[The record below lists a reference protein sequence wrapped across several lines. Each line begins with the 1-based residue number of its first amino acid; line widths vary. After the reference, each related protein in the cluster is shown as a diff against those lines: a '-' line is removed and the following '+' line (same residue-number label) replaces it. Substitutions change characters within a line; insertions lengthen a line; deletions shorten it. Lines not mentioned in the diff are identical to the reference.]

1 MADTIRNSIA
11 AAWRRVAR
19 AIPKG
24 LLFLICCAAALTV
37 LAIGFSEY
45 HYSSTLSGL
54 DRLSTERNRIGAV
67 ENILSLLIDAENGQ
81 RGYLLTGKTEYLQAL
96 DDANVELAKI
106 QNRLAIG
113 FADRPAEMSSADEI
127 RQLASRKLI
136 DLQTGVQLY
145 KLGET
150 QKALEMFN
158 SGQGM
163 QMTADVRGKVT
174 ELAGQL
180 RTEFTANRENWRQQM
195 ITARVGMLS
204 VALLNILLL
213 LFVVIL
219 LTRESEQREYIS
231 RLVDA
236 DNLRLNKEVAER
248 TMELDELTRHLQ
260 VVAEKD
266 KAALA
271 RDLHDE
277 LGGILTSAKM
287 DVEWLRT
294 HRNDQDAA
302 DRRYQQLSALLDEAV
317 SVKRRVIEN
326 LRPSLLDNLGLAPA
340 LEWYLAEN
348 CKKAG
353 LAYELDIPE
362 DLDFLTSDESIALY
376 RIAQEALTNVLRH
389 ANAKHFSARIC
400 VDAGVYRL
408 ELADD
413 GRGFAA
419 PINLSKLSH
428 GLSGMRQR
436 ARSLGGE
443 IAWKSEP
450 GAGTT
455 ITVTIPRA
463 GDKKTAAH
471 SPDSF
476 S

>member
-1 MADTIRNSIA
+1 MADSIRNRMA
-11 AAWRRVAR
+11 QTWRRVLR

-24 LLFLICCAAALTV
+24 LLFLIGFAAVLTV
-37 LAIGFSEY
+37 FAIGFSEY
-45 HYSSTLSGL
+45 HYSSTLVGL

-67 ENILSLLIDAENGQ
+67 ENILALMVDAENGQ
-81 RGYLLTGKTEYLQAL
+81 RGYLLTGKAEYLQSL
-96 DDANVELAKI
+96 EDANVELAKI
-106 QNRLAIG
+106 QNRLAVG
-113 FADRPAEMSSADEI
+113 FADRPAEMASADEI
-127 RQLASRKLI
+127 RQLALKKLV

-158 SGQGM
+158 SGEGLQI
-163 QMTADVRGKVT
+163 TADVRNKVT
-174 ELAGQL
+174 ELAGRL

-213 LFVVIL
+213 LFVIIL
-219 LTRESEQREYIS
+219 LTRESEQREYIA

-248 TMELDELTRHLQ
+248 TVELDELTRHLQ
-260 VVAEKD
+260 EVAEKD

-294 HRNDQDAA
+294 HPNDSEAA
-302 DRRYQQLSALLDEAV
+302 VGRYRQLSALLDEAV

-326 LRPSLLDNLGLAPA
+326 LRPSLLDHLGLAPA
-340 LEWYLAEN
+340 LEWYLEEN

-353 LAYELDIPE
+353 LEYELDIPE
-362 DLDFLTSDESIALY
+362 NLDFLTPDESIALY
-376 RIAQEALTNVLRH
+376 RIVQEALTNVLRH
-389 ANAKHFSARIC
+389 AHAGKFSVRMQLE
-400 VDAGVYRL
+400 AGSYRL
-408 ELADD
+408 QLTDD
-413 GRGFAA
+413 GRGFAE

-436 ARSLGGE
+436 TRSLGGE
-443 IAWKSEP
+443 ITWTSEP
-450 GAGTT
+450 GDGTV
-455 ITVTIPRA
+455 ISVTIPN
-463 GDKKTAAH
+463 AAAVATQDV
-471 SPDSF
+471 SP
-476 S
+476 